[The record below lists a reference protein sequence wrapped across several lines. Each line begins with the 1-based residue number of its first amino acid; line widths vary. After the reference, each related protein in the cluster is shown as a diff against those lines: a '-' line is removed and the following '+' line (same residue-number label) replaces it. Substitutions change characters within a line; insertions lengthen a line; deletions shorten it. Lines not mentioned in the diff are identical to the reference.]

1 MGRGNTRLTRTGMNL
16 MDTGSGEATFL
27 AYLNIDERGGSA
39 LGKPSKT
46 LAAAAND
53 LIGGEAGWGGVLGAA
68 FSVTYGFRSSA
79 PTNMPSDTVGFS
91 RFGPDQIRFAEL
103 ALTAWSDAGN
113 ITFIRVGEGALG
125 DEAFSNQ
132 AAILFGNYSAGVE
145 GAAAFAM
152 YPGSTLP
159 SSGAGDVWVNIS
171 RPSNQNLAQ
180 GTSGVATLIH
190 EIGHAIGLGH
200 PGNYDVITGNSFT
213 YQVNAEYYEDSRQ
226 YTVMSYFSETNTGA
240 SYGGRY
246 PAAPQLDD
254 IRAIQMEY
262 GTNMTTRTGDTVYGF
277 GSNAERPWFQ
287 ITAGSDRVIFAVW
300 DAGGNDT
307 FDFSGYGQDQFIQLR
322 GGYFSNVGGLSGNV
336 AIADGAVIENA
347 IGGSGSDGITGN
359 SAANRLEGRGGNDR
373 LFGREGDD
381 SLDGGSGTNYL
392 RGDEGNDQLTGGAEF
407 DDLNGNAGN
416 DTVSGGAGDDW
427 VVGGKDNDLLDGG
440 EGADLV
446 LGNLGNDWLDGGNGD
461 DIIRGGQANDTLLG
475 QAGNDW
481 LSGDRGDDSITGGAG
496 ADTFHSFG
504 DAGIDQV
511 TDFNLAEGDRVLLD
525 PGSEW
530 TVAQVGQDVVIQI
543 GGGAQVILVGIAL
556 NSLSGDWISAA

>member
-1 MGRGNTRLTRTGMNL
+1 MGRGNTRLTPIGMELMNTGE
-16 MDTGSGEATFL
+16 GEATIL

-53 LIGGEAGWGGVLGAA
+53 LIGGEAGWGGILGGA
-68 FSVTYGFRSSA
+68 FSVTYGFRTSA
-79 PTNMPSDTVGFS
+79 PNNMPSDTVGFS

-125 DEAFSNQ
+125 EEAFSNQ
-132 AAILFGNYSAGVE
+132 AAILFANYSAGVE

-159 SSGAGDVWVNIS
+159 SSPAGDVWVNIS
-171 RPSNQNLAQ
+171 RPSNQTLTQ
-180 GTSGVATLIH
+180 GSSGVATLIH

-200 PGNYDVITGNSFT
+200 PGAYDVITGTNIT
-213 YQVNAEYYEDSRQ
+213 YQANAEYYEDSRQ
-226 YTVMSYFSETNTGA
+226 YTVMSYFAETNTGGN
-240 SYGGRY
+240 YGGRY

-262 GTNMTTRTGDTVYGF
+262 GANMTTRTGDTVYGF
-277 GSNAERPWFQ
+277 GSNADRPWFQ
-287 ITAGSDRVIFAVW
+287 IAASTDRAIFAIW

-307 FDFSGYGQDQFIQLR
+307 LDFSAYAQDQFIELR
-322 GGYFSNVGGLSGNV
+322 AGYFSNVGGLVGNV
-336 AIADGAVIENA
+336 AVADGAVIENA

-359 SAANRLEGRGGNDR
+359 AAANRLEGRAGNDR

-381 SLDGGSGTNYL
+381 SLDGGNGTDYL
-392 RGDEGNDQLTGGAEF
+392 RGDEGNDQLTGGAAF

-440 EGADLV
+440 EGSDLV
-446 LGNLGNDWLDGGNGD
+446 LGNLGNDWLDGANGD
-461 DIIRGGQANDTLLG
+461 DVIRGGQANDTLLG

-481 LSGDRGDDSITGGAG
+481 MSGDRGDDTLTGGAG
-496 ADTFHSFG
+496 ADIFHSFG

-511 TDFNLAEGDRVLLD
+511 TDFNLSEGDRVLLD

-530 TVAQVGQDVVIQI
+530 TVSQLGQDVVIQI

-556 NSLSGDWISAA
+556 NTLTGDWISAA

>member
-1 MGRGNTRLTRTGMNL
+1 MGRGNPRLTRTRKDL
-16 MDTGSGEATFL
+16 MDTGVGEGSIL

-46 LAAAAND
+46 LAVAAND

-68 FSVTYGFRSSA
+68 FTVTYGFRASA

-103 ALTAWSDAGN
+103 ALTGWSDAGN
-113 ITFIRVGEGALG
+113 ITFVRVGEGSLG
-125 DEAFSNQ
+125 EEAFSNQ
-132 AAILFGNYSAGVE
+132 AAILFSNYSAGVE

-152 YPGSTLP
+152 YPGSTQP
-159 SSGAGDVWVNIS
+159 NSSAGDVWVNITRS
-171 RPSNQNLAQ
+171 SNQTLFQ
-180 GTSGVATLIH
+180 GSSGVQTLVH

-200 PGNYDVITGNSFT
+200 PGIYDVITGSNFS

-226 YTVMSYFSETNTGA
+226 YTVMSYFAESNTGGN
-240 SYGGRY
+240 YGGRY

-262 GTNMTTRTGDTVYGF
+262 GANMTTRTGDTVYGF

-287 ITAGSDRVIFAVW
+287 IAASSDRVIFAVW

-307 FDFSGYGQDQFIQLR
+307 FDFNAYAQDQFIELR
-322 GGYFSNVGGLSGNV
+322 GGYFSNVGGLVGNV
-336 AIADGAVIENA
+336 AVADGAVIENA

-359 SAANRLEGRGGNDR
+359 AAANRLEGRAGNDR

-381 SLDGGSGTNYL
+381 SLDGGPGTNYL

-407 DDLNGNAGN
+407 DDLNGNAGS

-440 EGADLV
+440 EGADIV
-446 LGNLGNDWLDGGNGD
+446 LGNLGNDWLDGADGD
-461 DIIRGGQANDTLLG
+461 DVIRGGQANDTLLG

-481 LSGDRGDDSITGGAG
+481 LSGDRGDDTLTGGGG

-530 TVAQVGQDVVIQI
+530 SVSQVGQDVVILI
-543 GGGAQVILVGIAL
+543 GGGAQVILTGIAL
-556 NSLSGDWISAA
+556 NTLTGDWISAA